1 MRKIY
6 AIITV
11 LFLFCLFYYGCGGDK
26 PEVFRAGVIGENE
39 FDPEVWG
46 KVFPLQYES
55 WLKTEKPKPSG
66 LSIYRRGWDEDK
78 VVYDKLNE
86 MPYLSLLFNGWGFGV
101 EYNEPRGHHY
111 AIIDQLEIDP
121 SRTKLGGV
129 CLACKSPMHK
139 SLTEQHGMKYL
150 TASLN
155 DAIKMMPEKLHKLGP
170 ACYDCHQPSDMG
182 MRYNK
187 AHLERGI
194 KELGRKEFTRQEQ
207 RILACAQCHVTYSV
221 PRTPDR
227 KVAGD
232 ISLPWKGGEWGNISI
247 EGIIKE
253 LTSNPSR
260 IEWTQKVTGFD
271 MPFIRHPE
279 FELYSNGSTHFNA
292 GLSCPDCHMPYRRS
306 GSYKI
311 SLHDIASPIKQGFV
325 ACAQCHTESADWLRK
340 QVFATQ
346 ERTASMQNRAGYAV
360 ATVAKLFEMVH
371 ENQAKGKKIDQGVYI
386 KAKDA
391 YMQGYLRLN
400 FISAENSMGFHNPT
414 ETARVLSDSTAFAN
428 KAEAMLRQALTSAGV
443 SVPEKINLEL
453 GKYLTNRG
461 INKRNFV
468 PNQEFKDP
476 YGTQD
481 YFTPKDVK
489 GL

>member
-6 AIITV
+6 AIIGIM
-11 LFLFCLFYYGCGGDK
+11 FFICLLSSGCGGDK

-55 WLKTEKPKPSG
+55 WLKTEEPKPSG
-66 LSIYRRGWDEDK
+66 LSMYRKGWDEDK

-86 MPYLSLLFNGWGFGV
+86 MPYLALLFNGWGFGV

-111 AIIDQLEIDP
+111 AVIDQIEIDP
-121 SRTKLGGV
+121 SRTKPGGV

-139 SLTEQHGMKYL
+139 SMTEKNGMSYL
-150 TASLN
+150 TASFS
-155 DAIKMMPEKLHKLGP
+155 DALKMYPEKLMKLGP
-170 ACYDCHQPSDMG
+170 ACYDCHKPSDMG
-182 MRYNK
+182 MRTNK
-187 AHLERGI
+187 AHLENGLKMI
-194 KELGRKEFTRQEQ
+194 GKKVLTRQEQ
-207 RILACAQCHVTYSV
+207 RMLACAQCHVTYYV
-221 PRTPDR
+221 PRTPEK

-232 ISLPWKGGEWGNISI
+232 VTLPWTGAKWGNISI
-247 EGIIKE
+247 EGIIKDL
-253 LTSNPSR
+253 LTDTKR
-260 IEWTQKVTGFD
+260 IEWKQKVTGFD

-279 FELYSNGSTHFNA
+279 FELFTKGSTHFNA

-311 SLHDIASPIKQGFV
+311 SDHNVTSPVKMDFV
-325 ACAQCHTESADWLRK
+325 ACAQCHTEKADWLKK
-340 QVFATQ
+340 QLFTTQ

-360 ATVAKLFEMVH
+360 ATVARLFEMVN
-371 ENQAKGKKIDQGVYI
+371 ENQARGKKIDQGVYT

-391 YMQGYLRLN
+391 YIQGALRLN

-414 ETARVLSDSTAFAN
+414 ETARILSDSLAYAN
-428 KAEAMLRQALTSAGV
+428 RAESMLRQALTGAGV
-443 SVPEKINLEL
+443 TVPEKINLEL
-453 GKYLTNRG
+453 GKYLSNRG
-461 INKRNFV
+461 IHKRNFI

-481 YFTPKDVK
+481 YFTPEEVK